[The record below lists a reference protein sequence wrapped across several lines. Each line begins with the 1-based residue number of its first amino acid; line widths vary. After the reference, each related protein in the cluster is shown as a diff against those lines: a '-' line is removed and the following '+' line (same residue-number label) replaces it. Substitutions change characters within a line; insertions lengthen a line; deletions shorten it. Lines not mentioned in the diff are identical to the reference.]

1 MDGGRGRGARIGELM
16 RWRTLVVASVVLAGT
31 VLSTGTAHAA
41 ALDDAIA
48 AGVEQAQDQ
57 GVTSYITVVDRATG
71 EIAAETANAHVQ
83 VASESVMKL
92 FLASYYA
99 TEAGGSDQL
108 TESRRSSLEEMVE
121 FSDDDIASALFTPDA
136 IPSQA
141 QRYGL
146 TETENADDPGKWG
159 AARISAHDMA
169 VFLYRMSQDPQVGPW
184 LMGVLA
190 QTAPNG
196 HDGFDQFWGFNAL
209 DGDHGSKQGW
219 GSENWT
225 AQRNAVHSVGYTDH
239 WFAAVLQTGGSG
251 TYYTMHDTATTTA
264 RLIQA
269 APRVSL
275 APAGK
280 LESVVAEGGT
290 ALDGAPLS
298 VTGWALDATDTAAPV
313 AVDIVD
319 TTPAGV
325 VTTRLTTGVDRPE
338 ITLATG
344 ASGPRGFTGSVPLT
358 GAGTHTVCAV
368 AIDGGDAANTL
379 LGCQDVVVAA
389 APASVESVVAPARWT
404 WSGLVGPLVEP
415 LAAAVGAL
423 G

>member
-1 MDGGRGRGARIGELM
+1 ML
-16 RWRTLVVASVVLAGT
+16 
-31 VLSTGTAHAA
+31 
-41 ALDDAIA
+41 
-48 AGVEQAQDQ
+48 
-57 GVTSYITVVDRATG
+57 
-71 EIAAETANAHVQ
+71 
-83 VASESVMKL
+83 
-92 FLASYYA
+92 
-99 TEAGGSDQL
+99 
-108 TESRRSSLEEMVE
+108 E

-146 TETENADDPGKWG
+146 TETENADSPGQWG

-209 DGDHGSKQGW
+209 GGDHGSKQGW

-225 AQRNAVHSVGYTDH
+225 AQRNAVHSVGYTDR

-269 APRVSL
+269 APRVSR

-280 LESVVAEGGT
+280 LESVVADGGT
-290 ALDGAPLS
+290 AVEGAP
-298 VTGWALDATDTAAPV
+298 VAVAGWALDATDTAAPV
-313 AVDIVD
+313 AVDIVA
-319 TTPAGV
+319 TGPNGAVT
-325 VTTRLTTGVDRPE
+325 TTRLTTGTERPE

-344 ASGPRGFTGSVPLT
+344 ATGPRGFVGAVPLT
-358 GAGTHTVCAV
+358 GVGTHAVCAV
-368 AIDGGDAANTL
+368 AVDGGDAVNTL
-379 LGCQDVVVAA
+379 LGCQEVVVAA
-389 APASVESVVAPARWT
+389 APAPVDGGTAPARWT
-404 WSGLVGPLVEP
+404 WSGLVGPLFEP
-415 LAAAVGAL
+415 LATAVDSL
-423 G
+423 R